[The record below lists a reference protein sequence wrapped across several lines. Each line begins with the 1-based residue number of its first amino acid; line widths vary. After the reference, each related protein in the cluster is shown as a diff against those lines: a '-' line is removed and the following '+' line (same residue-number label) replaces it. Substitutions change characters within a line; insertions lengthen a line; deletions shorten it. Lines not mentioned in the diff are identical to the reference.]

1 MRRISTPFSTPGSR
15 RGERRRSSLEGMT
28 ATEWITDIALV
39 LIVFRQLREGRL
51 DHRTF
56 LLPLGIV
63 AFVGYSYLDS
73 VPTAGNDLV
82 LIGALTAVGAALGI
96 AGGVYT
102 RIRALDG
109 QLLIK
114 AGAVSAVLWIAGMG
128 ARMGFQTWVEH
139 GGGADDVARFSLAHH
154 ITSQQA
160 WVAAFVLM
168 ALTEVVTRVA
178 TIYVRS
184 RTVRGA
190 ATLPVLGTTV

>member
-1 MRRISTPFSTPGSR
+1 
-15 RGERRRSSLEGMT
+15 MT

-51 DHRTF
+51 DHKTF
-56 LLPLGIV
+56 LLPLAIV

-82 LIGALTAVGAALGI
+82 LIGALTAVGAVLGI
-96 AGGVYT
+96 AGGIYT
-102 RIRALDG
+102 RIRTLDG
-109 QLLIK
+109 DLLIK

-154 ITSQQA
+154 ITSGQA
-160 WVAAFVLM
+160 WVTAFVLM
-168 ALTEVVTRVA
+168 AITEVVTRVA

-184 RTVRGA
+184 RAVRTA
-190 ATLPVLGTTV
+190 PTRPVLGTTV

>member
-1 MRRISTPFSTPGSR
+1 
-15 RGERRRSSLEGMT
+15 MT

-51 DHRTF
+51 DRKTF

-73 VPTAGNDLV
+73 VPTDGNDLV
-82 LIGALTAVGAALGI
+82 LIAALTAVGAALGI
-96 AGGVYT
+96 AGGIYT
-102 RIRALDG
+102 RIRALHG
-109 QLLIK
+109 NLLIK
-114 AGAVSAVLWIAGMG
+114 AGAVSAVLWIVGMG

-160 WVAAFVLM
+160 WVTAFVLM

-178 TIYVRS
+178 TIFVRS
-184 RTVRGA
+184 RTVRA
-190 ATLPVLGTTV
+190 ATALPVLGRTA

>member
-1 MRRISTPFSTPGSR
+1 
-15 RGERRRSSLEGMT
+15 MT
-28 ATEWITDIALV
+28 TTEWITDIALV

-51 DHRTF
+51 DHKTF
-56 LLPLGIV
+56 LVPLAIV
-63 AFVGYSYLDS
+63 ALTAYSYLDS

-102 RIRALDG
+102 RIRTLDG
-109 QLLIK
+109 DLLIK

-128 ARMGFQTWVEH
+128 ARMGFQIWVEH

-154 ITSQQA
+154 ITSGQA

-184 RTVRGA
+184 RAVRTA
-190 ATLPVLGTTV
+190 PTRPVLGTTV

>member
-1 MRRISTPFSTPGSR
+1 
-15 RGERRRSSLEGMT
+15 MT

-51 DHRTF
+51 DRKTF
-56 LLPLGIV
+56 LLPLAIV
-63 AFVGYSYLDS
+63 AFVAYSYLDS

-82 LIGALTAVGAALGI
+82 LIATLTAAGAALGI
-96 AGGVYT
+96 AGGIYT

-109 QLLIK
+109 DLLIK

-139 GGGADDVARFSLAHH
+139 GGADDVARFSLTHH
-154 ITSQQA
+154 ITGQQA
-160 WVAAFVLM
+160 WVTAFVLM

-184 RTVRGA
+184 RSVRTGA
-190 ATLPVLGTTV
+190 ARTLPVLGTTV